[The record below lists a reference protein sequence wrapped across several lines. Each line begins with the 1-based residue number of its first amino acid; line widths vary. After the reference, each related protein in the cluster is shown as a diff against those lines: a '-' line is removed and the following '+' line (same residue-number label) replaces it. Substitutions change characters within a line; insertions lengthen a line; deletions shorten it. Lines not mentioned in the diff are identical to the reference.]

1 MAGWDVHTHLIP
13 PTVLAAAHR
22 GEFGLSVD
30 SGSLVVDGQRLPLKR
45 LADPAALLQW
55 ID

>member
-13 PTVLAAAHR
+13 PTVLSAAHK

-30 SGSLVVDGQRLPLKR
+30 NIPFDSFMSKTSDRLGS
-45 LADPAALLQW
+45 ALTRSA
-55 ID
+55 